1 MPRQPTQASRIKGNG
16 SSSLWSNTAKTVVL
30 IAACFMVMQVTKLKP
45 SYSRSAMVVN
55 GTAANQ
61 EQAIPLFKKQLAC
74 SKPILSATSN
84 LSTFIDAVFHGLN
97 QVVVG
102 QRPIEY
108 ISEHYDTLQ
117 DTIPNGNWIEFG
129 VYTGHT
135 LRTAHRKLKASKKF
149 NGKLFGFD
157 SFEGLPSDWR
167 GPYQEGVFKTDYHQV
182 RANMPAEICLYKGW
196 FQDTIPTYIQQHH
209 PQQQPLAFVHH
220 DGDLFVSTTIT
231 FQLLGRLIQ
240 PGTLMCFD
248 ELVGYSGFDKHEI
261 LALYLWMHQYHAK
274 LCPVAFLE
282 AYPKEAQSGE
292 PEMGGMSQNAC
303 FQVVKMD

>member
-1 MPRQPTQASRIKGNG
+1 MELN
-16 SSSLWSNTAKTVVL
+16 
-30 IAACFMVMQVTKLKP
+30 KLKP
-45 SYSRSAMVVN
+45 SPSGSD
-55 GTAANQ
+55 TASKQ
-61 EQAIPLFKKQLAC
+61 QQQQALPPLKKHLAC

-84 LSTFIDAVFHGLN
+84 LTSFIDSVFHGLN

-102 QRPIEY
+102 KRPIEY
-108 ISEHYDTLQ
+108 ILQHYDTFQ

-129 VYTGHT
+129 VYTGST
-135 LRTAHRKLKASKKF
+135 LRRAYAELKASKNF

-157 SFEGLPSDWR
+157 SFEGLPSNWR
-167 GPYQEGVFKTDYHQV
+167 GEYQEGVFKTDYEHV
-182 RANMPAEICLYKGW
+182 RANMPAEVGLYKGW

-220 DGDLFVSTTIT
+220 DGDLFISTTIT

-248 ELVGYSGFDKHEI
+248 EIVGYPGFEKHEI

-274 LCPVAFLE
+274 LCPLAFLH
-282 AYPKEAQSGE
+282 AYTKEAQSGE
-292 PEMGGMSQNAC
+292 PENGGAAQNAC
-303 FQVVKMD
+303 YQVLEMD